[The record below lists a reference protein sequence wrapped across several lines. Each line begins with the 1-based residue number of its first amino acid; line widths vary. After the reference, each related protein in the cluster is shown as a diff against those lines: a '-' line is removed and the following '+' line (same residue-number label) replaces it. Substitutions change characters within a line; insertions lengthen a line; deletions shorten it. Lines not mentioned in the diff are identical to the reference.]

1 MLTRVFRCPHGELI
15 IHIDAA
21 LCFYAIVKGM
31 AAELPQSVI
40 NDTNSG
46 ADVEP
51 RVEKCVNVCY
61 GRSSMFSEPLRSR
74 RLKPHVTPTFRIEIR
89 FSRSRVENN
98 RLFHDELSF
107 VALAHLLGPIVGCHQ
122 PVPLD

>member
-15 IHIDAA
+15 IHTDAA

-40 NDTNSG
+40 NNTNSG

-74 RLKPHVTPTFRIEIR
+74 RVKTPRHSHVPYRNPI
-89 FSRSRVENN
+89 
-98 RLFHDELSF
+98 
-107 VALAHLLGPIVGCHQ
+107 LAESGREQ
-122 PVPLD
+122 